1 MDMGA
6 RMNTLSRVV
15 SQIPDLPALPE
26 SVQEAMRLMES
37 PSADASEI
45 SAAIERDPALTAK
58 FLRLSN
64 SSYYGLKRQVSSIRL
79 AIVVLGMREVR
90 NVLLGMAAFDAAHGH
105 NQGDPLI
112 QDMWRHSLE
121 VAALSKKLG
130 AELRLGLQGEDFVAG
145 LLHDLGKA
153 VLNSQFGPRYRQMY
167 RKTPEGAALC
177 ESEHQAFGVNHA
189 EVGAALLQHWSLP
202 ESLVDALWFHH
213 AENEMPLRE
222 AKDPSLAAV
231 VRLANLT
238 SHDDF
243 TGEPPSSKAIE
254 DRDAW
259 NQLKDAPGA
268 LPPDEWFQ
276 TLAPL
281 KLEVQQIPIL
291 AFE

>member
-1 MDMGA
+1 MEMGTRVNA
-6 RMNTLSRVV
+6 LNRVV
-15 SQIPDLPALPE
+15 SQLPDLPALPE

-105 NQGDPLI
+105 IQGDPLI

-145 LLHDLGKA
+145 LLHDVGKA
-153 VLNSQFGPRYRQMY
+153 VLNFQFGPRYRAMY
-167 RKTPEGAALC
+167 RGTP
-177 ESEHQAFGVNHA
+177 
-189 EVGAALLQHWSLP
+189 
-202 ESLVDALWFHH
+202 D
-213 AENEMPLRE
+213 
-222 AKDPSLAAV
+222 
-231 VRLANLT
+231 
-238 SHDDF
+238 
-243 TGEPPSSKAIE
+243 
-254 DRDAW
+254 
-259 NQLKDAPGA
+259 
-268 LPPDEWFQ
+268 
-276 TLAPL
+276 
-281 KLEVQQIPIL
+281 
-291 AFE
+291 